1 MAKTAFSDS
10 QVDRALARGLT
21 YRQLHYWTTKGYLK
35 ADSARPGT
43 GYPRSWTRRE
53 LKVAELM
60 VRLRD
65 AGLRLDVAHRVAR
78 STVEQGRAAAIC
90 RVAPGV
96 SVVVW
101 MDPESPAGVA

>member
-1 MAKTAFSDS
+1 MTKPAS
-10 QVDRALARGLT
+10 QLDRALAHGLT
-21 YRQLHYWTTKGYLK
+21 YRRLDYWTTKGHLK

-60 VRLRD
+60 VRLRS
-65 AGLRLDVAHRVAR
+65 AGLRLDVAARVAR

-90 RVAPGV
+90 RLGPGV

-101 MDPESPAGVA
+101 MDPDRPAVAS